1 MFSKS
6 SLPFQSHDYLHA
18 HEHDEQSVATVDL
31 TRHTRRDECCDPVAL
46 TLLNDGTED
55 FATLIQQDVSPTKR
69 DIPKVSSNLEDVMD
83 DKEVATLLRPIA
95 KVPR

>member
-1 MFSKS
+1 
-6 SLPFQSHDYLHA
+6 
-18 HEHDEQSVATVDL
+18 
-31 TRHTRRDECCDPVAL
+31 VAL

-69 DIPKVSSNLEDVMD
+69 DILKVSSNLEDVMD
-83 DKEVATLLRPIA
+83 DEEVATLLRPIA